1 MSVRVRLYGNG
12 RGQRGHE
19 RGMDAGMDGGI
30 SVGMDGGISVGIDAG
45 MDASTAAGMDA
56 GTDMD
61 IDIDIFERKKM
72 ARSVC
77 GTGVLRQR
85 HSSLFEQFFG
95 TGLRKIY
102 KCKSTCFEQ
111 PAKQF

>member
-1 MSVRVRLYGNG
+1 
-12 RGQRGHE
+12 
-19 RGMDAGMDGGI
+19 MDGGI

-45 MDASTAAGMDA
+45 MDASTDAGMDASTAAGMDA

-61 IDIDIFERKKM
+61 INIDIFERKKM

-95 TGLRKIY
+95 TGFRKIY